1 MGTRFWIHLTILLGA
16 AAIAAG
22 PSVPPGEAQ
31 QFSPWSAPVNLN
43 NITGCPAVVN
53 SAADDQHPA
62 LSKDGLSLYFT
73 SNRPGGSGNFDLW
86 VTQRD
91 SLDDCWLPPVNLGP
105 VVNSPSLDYA
115 PNLTTDGHW
124 LYFHSKRPTWI
135 TADGVE
141 VANCGGVEA
150 DLYVSHRQDKRDD
163 LGWEAPI
170 NLGCTINTPGFDHAG
185 PTYFEDDTTGTHFLY
200 FTVRP
205 FGASDV
211 LFDIYVSTCT
221 ADLAACNMQ
230 GLWGPGIPVDALNN
244 TPDNKEYRNT
254 RTAIRRRDGLEMI
267 LSSGRPGSLLSE
279 NLWVSTRPVVTL
291 DQQNW
296 STPVPINCDWLPT
309 LPQYL
314 QCLPHPPDVAQVNSN
329 AFDGAPALSWD
340 GTELYFFSK
349 RTDLSG
355 HIPGLSPTGDGTE
368 NSDLYVSKR
377 TKLTGPQ

>member
-1 MGTRFWIHLTILLGA
+1 L
-16 AAIAAG
+16 
-22 PSVPPGEAQ
+22 
-31 QFSPWSAPVNLN
+31 
-43 NITGCPAVVN
+43 
-53 SAADDQHPA
+53 
-62 LSKDGLSLYFT
+62 
-73 SNRPGGSGNFDLW
+73 DLW

-91 SLDDCWLPPVNLGP
+91 SLDDCWLPPVNLGS
-105 VVNSPSLDYA
+105 VVNSPSLDSA

-124 LYFHSKRPTWI
+124 LYFHSKRPTGL

-141 VANCGGVEA
+141 VLNCGGVEV

-163 LGWEAPI
+163 FGWETPI

-185 PTYFEDDTTGTHFLY
+185 PTYFEDDATGTHFLY
-200 FTVRP
+200 FTQRP

-221 ADLAACNMQ
+221 ADLDTCNRQ
-230 GLWGPGIPVDALNN
+230 GLWGLGTPVVELNS
-244 TPDNKEYRNT
+244 PFRDT

-279 NLWVSTRPVVTL
+279 NLWVSTRATTQ
-291 DQQNW
+291 DQNW
-296 STPVPINCDWLPT
+296 LPPVPINCDAMPGCPAWDPEGPL
-309 LPQYL
+309 
-314 QCLPHPPDVAQVNSN
+314 VNSP

-349 RTDLSG
+349 RTDLAG
-355 HIPGLSPTGDGTE
+355 HIAGNSPTGDGTE

-377 TKLTGPQ
+377 TKLPD